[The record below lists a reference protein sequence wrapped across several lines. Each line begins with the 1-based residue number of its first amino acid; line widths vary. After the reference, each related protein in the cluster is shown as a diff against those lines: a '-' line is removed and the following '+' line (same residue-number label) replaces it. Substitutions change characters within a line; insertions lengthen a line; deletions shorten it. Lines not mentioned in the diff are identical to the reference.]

1 MSRNTRYLVNA
12 AIALALGAHA
22 AYWFATGSA
31 ARAGDLEIGF
41 RVLEGVVGFA
51 GALWFFVRAQRAA
64 S

>member
-1 MSRNTRYLVNA
+1 MARNTRYLINA
-12 AIALALGAHA
+12 AVALALGAHS
-22 AYWFATGSA
+22 AYWFATGGA
-31 ARAGDLEIGF
+31 ARAGDLELGF